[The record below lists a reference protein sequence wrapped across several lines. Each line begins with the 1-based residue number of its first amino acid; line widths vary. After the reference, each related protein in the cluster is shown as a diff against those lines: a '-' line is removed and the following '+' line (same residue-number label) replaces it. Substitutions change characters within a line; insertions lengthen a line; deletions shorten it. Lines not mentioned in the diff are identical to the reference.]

1 MFHELY
7 IYFVQYVFTMIFM
20 RLYIF
25 VILQNRKTCQ
35 FASAHDNDMNVVN
48 KPVEMLAITTMPT

>member
-25 VILQNRKTCQ
+25 FVLQNRKTGQ
-35 FASAHDNDMNVVN
+35 FASAHDNDMNVVH